1 MSDARTGGAATRASA
16 RRLPVSIAYTNRKGL
31 TYYLCRGTTRTGRVR
46 YVFARRPHGEP
57 VADLPPGHRISE
69 SVNGVVSLVK
79 DVPAT
84 VRPQEVGLVAA
95 AVRRHPRA
103 HLYRVAVRGERIE
116 VYEQDGPDADELIA
130 LSDRCGLD
138 RARTQTVVREHRAR
152 WARYSPIL
160 RFRLAD
166 DARRT
171 FAAERRSYLG
181 SGDAWLALAATGPLE
196 ELARRLVPTLGTEQ
210 FFEWH

>member
-1 MSDARTGGAATRASA
+1 M
-16 RRLPVSIAYTNRKGL
+16 SIAYTDREGL
-31 TYYLCRGTTRTGRVR
+31 TDYPCRGTTRTGRVR
-46 YVFARRPHGEP
+46 YVFARRPRGEP

-79 DVPAT
+79 DAPAA
-84 VRPQEVGLVAA
+84 VRPEEVAVVAA
-95 AVRRHPRA
+95 AVRRHARA

-116 VYEQDGPDADELIA
+116 TYEQDGPDADEQAA
-130 LSDRCGLD
+130 LSDRFGLD
-138 RARTQTVVREHRAR
+138 RARTQTVVREHLER
-152 WARYSPIL
+152 WARHSPIL

-166 DARRT
+166 TARRT

>member
-1 MSDARTGGAATRASA
+1 MNNARTGGAAKRATATSP
-16 RRLPVSIAYTNRKGL
+16 PVPVAYTNRKGL
-31 TYYLCRGTTRTGRVR
+31 TDYPCRGTTRTGRVR
-46 YVFARRPHGEP
+46 YVFARRPRGEP

-79 DVPAT
+79 DVPAA
-84 VRPQEVGLVAA
+84 VRPEEVA
-95 AVRRHPRA
+95 AVRRHARA

-116 VYEQDGPDADELIA
+116 IHEQDGPDADELIA
-130 LSDRCGLD
+130 LSDRFGLD
-138 RARTQTVVREHRAR
+138 RARTQTVVREHRGR
-152 WARYSPIL
+152 WARHSPIL

-166 DARRT
+166 AARRT

>member
-1 MSDARTGGAATRASA
+1 MAILT
-16 RRLPVSIAYTNRKGL
+16 YTNRKGL
-31 TYYLCRGTTRTGRVR
+31 TYYLCRGTTRTGRAR
-46 YVFARRPHGEP
+46 YIFAREPRGEP
-57 VADLPPGHRISE
+57 VADLPPGYRISE

-79 DVPAT
+79 DAPAAI
-84 VRPQEVGLVAA
+84 RPEEVAAVDA
-95 AVRRHPRA
+95 AVRRHPQA
-103 HLYRVAVRGERIE
+103 HRYRVAARRDRIE
-116 VYEQDGPDADELIA
+116 VYEQAGPDADELSA
-130 LSDRCGLD
+130 LSDRFGLD
-138 RARTQTVVREHRAR
+138 RAHTQQAVREHLAR

-166 DARRT
+166 GVRRT

-210 FFEWH
+210 FFERY

>member
-1 MSDARTGGAATRASA
+1 
-16 RRLPVSIAYTNRKGL
+16 
-31 TYYLCRGTTRTGRVR
+31 VR
-46 YVFARRPHGEP
+46 YVFARQPHGEP
-57 VADLPPGHRISE
+57 VADLPPGYRISE

-79 DVPAT
+79 DAPAAI
-84 VRPQEVGLVAA
+84 RPEEVGVVDA

-103 HLYRVAVRGERIE
+103 HLYRVAVQGERVE
-116 VYEQDGPDADELIA
+116 VHEQDGPDADDLTA
-130 LSDRCGLD
+130 LSDRFGLD
-138 RARTQTVVREHRAR
+138 RAHTQQAVREHLER

-166 DARRT
+166 AARRT

-181 SGDAWLALAATGPLE
+181 SGDAWLALAATGSLE